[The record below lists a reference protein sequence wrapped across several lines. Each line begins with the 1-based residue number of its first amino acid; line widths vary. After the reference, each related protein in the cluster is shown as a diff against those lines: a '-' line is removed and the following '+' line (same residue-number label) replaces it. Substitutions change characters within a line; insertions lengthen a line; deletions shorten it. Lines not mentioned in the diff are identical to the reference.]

1 MSSNDDNIEK
11 QISLIENIY
20 NYIESIT
27 SNKINVN
34 EESTLESLSNIIIEY
49 YNERIDYDS
58 YYFDPYAYV
67 NDMNENILEDE
78 NIDKIKLLIH
88 FNDYIGKIIDGDNN
102 ENDSI
107 QSVYKLIKF
116 YYFDRILPESNNF
129 DSYAFKNDLNSIIEE
144 LDISDVSDSEMS
156 ESESET
162 ETEET
167 NTKEEIIIDPY
178 LDKFINYSKN
188 DDILLYKKEY
198 YINNLE
204 KFLDMNKVY

>member
-188 DDILLYKKEY
+188 DDILLYKKRILY
-198 YINNLE
+198 
-204 KFLDMNKVY
+204 

>member
-27 SNKINVN
+27 SNKINVD

-88 FNDYIGKIIDGDNN
+88 FNDYIGKIIDGDNS

-162 ETEET
+162 EEES
-167 NTKEEIIIDPY
+167 NKEEIITDPY
-178 LDKFINYSKN
+178 LDKFINYSEN
-188 DDILLYKKEY
+188 NDILLYKKKEY

>member
-11 QISLIENIY
+11 QMSLIENIY

-27 SNKINVN
+27 TYKINVD
-34 EESTLESLSNIIIEY
+34 EESSLESLSNIIIEY

-78 NIDKIKLLIH
+78 NIDKIKLLLH
-88 FNDYIGKIIDGDNN
+88 FNDYVSKVIDGDNT
-102 ENDSI
+102 EHESI
-107 QSVYKLIKF
+107 ESLYKLIKF
-116 YYFDRILPESNNF
+116 YYNDRILPESNYF
-129 DSYAFKNDLNSIIEE
+129 DSYAFKNDLNSVIEE
-144 LDISDVSDSEMS
+144 LDISDISDSEIS

-162 ETEET
+162 EET
-167 NTKEEIIIDPY
+167 NNKEEIITDPY

-188 DDILLYKKEY
+188 DDILLYKKKDY
-198 YINNLE
+198 HINNLE
-204 KFLDMNKVY
+204 KFLNINKVY

>member
-27 SNKINVN
+27 SNKINVD
-34 EESTLESLSNIIIEY
+34 EESTLESLTNIIIEY

-88 FNDYIGKIIDGDNN
+88 FNDYIGKIIDGDNS

-162 ETEET
+162 EEES
-167 NTKEEIIIDPY
+167 NKEEIITDPY
-178 LDKFINYSKN
+178 LDNFINNSEN
-188 DDILLYKKEY
+188 NDILLYKKKEY

-204 KFLDMNKVY
+204 KFLDINKVY